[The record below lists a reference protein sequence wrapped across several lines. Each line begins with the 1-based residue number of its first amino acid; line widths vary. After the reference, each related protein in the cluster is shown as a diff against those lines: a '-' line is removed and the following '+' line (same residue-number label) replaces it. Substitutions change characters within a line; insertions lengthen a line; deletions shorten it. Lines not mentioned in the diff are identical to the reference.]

1 MKKSNIGRENFHIC
15 WKTWRISMKFS
26 EKISLMIIL
35 KVTENRNF
43 ILSLE
48 DIFLEKLQ
56 GRQIDPP
63 AFLG

>member
-1 MKKSNIGRENFHIC
+1 
-15 WKTWRISMKFS
+15 
-26 EKISLMIIL
+26 MIIL
-35 KVTENRNF
+35 KGTKNQNF

-56 GRQIDPP
+56 GCQNDPP

>member
-1 MKKSNIGRENFHIC
+1 
-15 WKTWRISMKFS
+15 MKFS